1 MSATSPSTF
10 EADTADTKDQP
21 IDAQEEFRRQ
31 TRASKQAIRELSDI
45 VSDMAARQET
55 TDRFMAH
62 LMDRLEA
69 LPGSQVTDDPD
80 EASAERRTKRP
91 RKKTE
96 PSVRL
101 SRGTDKTP
109 HKVRQAYQDD
119 IRYDSDEESEQADV
133 KAQVE
138 ARAKDVYT
146 HEELEAILAEERS
159 FYLTQSA
166 KKGRRASMGER
177 FGEDEAHRINNGKPF
192 IPDVKD
198 SATKPISAPDKDYY
212 NARRRGAQL
221 RGNSQNGLQRQINV
235 STPEIRLKGFAVE
248 HLMDF
253 VEKILDYEEEN
264 KMEVSFASRLTK
276 GQVET
281 MSSYHDVK
289 VSQIKS
295 AADEDIMEWIEIMAA
310 PLNRADFTVK
320 LTRAL
325 KAFTWTLT
333 MRTEITLA
341 NYYVYHT
348 QLKRYL
354 THFQQVYYTLAKH
367 VQQDYIPALNTK
379 PRGLIAT
386 LVDCEPEGR
395 LRKFIETE
403 NINSSKSMDS
413 FILTMLEI
421 MKKLYDQSLTHK
433 RSNEYF
439 RQPQKAKY
447 EEKDVESK
455 TPRKPFFAAHKQAV
469 NNVSY
474 QFSDYEDEYDSEDF
488 DAFGERRTVAL
499 ERNNPRDQDRKDFLE
514 PPLDPHSSDPD
525 VKASAEGA
533 GELNEVR
540 GVLGMQQRPD
550 TSTLACF
557 KAMTEGVC
565 RKRECTYSHDR
576 AEIAK
581 QAAEL
586 IAKLSEKPWTKVEKN
601 REPPL
606 FTPSKPSYP
615 RK

>member
-1 MSATSPSTF
+1 M
-10 EADTADTKDQP
+10 
-21 IDAQEEFRRQ
+21 DAQEEFRRQ

-45 VSDMAARQET
+45 ITDMAVRQDT
-55 TDRFMAH
+55 TDRLMAR

-69 LPGSQVTDDPD
+69 LPGSQVTVDPD
-80 EASAERRTKRP
+80 EDSDERRVKRS

-101 SRGTDKTP
+101 SRGSEKTP

-119 IRYDSDEESEQADV
+119 IRYDSDEESEQAGVD
-133 KAQVE
+133 
-138 ARAKDVYT
+138 ARAKDVYSQ
-146 HEELEAILAEERS
+146 EEVEAILAEERS
-159 FYLTQSA
+159 SYLTQSA

-177 FGEDEAHRINNGKPF
+177 FGEDEANRVNNGKPF

-221 RGNSQNGLQRQINV
+221 RGKSQNGLQRQINV
-235 STPEIRLKGFAVE
+235 STPEVRLKGFAVE

-295 AADEDIMEWIEIMAA
+295 ADDEDIMEWIEIMAA

-367 VQQDYIPALNTK
+367 VQQEYIPALNTK

-386 LVDCEPEGR
+386 LIDCEPEGR

-403 NINSSKSMDS
+403 NITSSKSMDS
-413 FILTMLEI
+413 FILTLLEI

-439 RQPQKAKY
+439 RQSQKAKH
-447 EEKDVESK
+447 EEKVESK

-474 QFSDYEDEYDSEDF
+474 QFADYEDEYDSEDF

-499 ERNNPRDQDRKDFLE
+499 EQNNPRDQDRDDFPE
-514 PPLDPHSSDPD
+514 PPLDSHSPDPNFQ
-525 VKASAEGA
+525 ASAEET

-550 TSTLACF
+550 ASTLACF

-576 AEIAK
+576 SEIAK